1 MQFLRR
7 NPRSVATATAFL
19 TVSGESLRR
28 SEGSIKNVNVPVS
41 WQSGVDALRAAAQ
54 FSSIVPKTAHA
65 GDATSPSKS
74 LPVNPSPFT
83 AATFES
89 AHASDAA
96 PPSKAHSG
104 DTLLCA
110 ATAFESAHPENATSP
125 SESLPVNPSPF
136 AATAFESAHT
146 GDTAL
151 HSKAHSGDT
160 LPFAATAFESANLEN
175 ATSFPEAEREPMCA
189 IEKAFSSLRA
199 RRKAFSTSSGSEELV
214 SLTSPTIVSIV
225 FLDVFTTMIIPIF
238 PRPHFAGC
246 NNT

>member
-65 GDATSPSKS
+65 GDATSSSES
-74 LPVNPSPFT
+74 LPVDPSPFA

-89 AHASDAA
+89 VHASDAT
-96 PPSKAHSG
+96 PPLKAHSG
-104 DTLLCA
+104 CPSPFTP
-110 ATAFESAHPENATSP
+110 TTFESAQ
-125 SESLPVNPSPF
+125 
-136 AATAFESAHT
+136 T

-238 PRPHFAGC
+238 PRPHFTGC